1 MNTEYLRKKP
11 KQMRSK
17 LMFDSILEAST
28 RVLEEVSFKKFT
40 TNRVAEVAGIS
51 IGSLYQYFP
60 NKQSIL
66 IELERIAIDKITAN
80 IENLLFDENHT
91 SQDRLFKVIEYF
103 VITDSALYDNP
114 FTVNTEYSV
123 QKNKIKK
130 SLDFFLKSNNF
141 IDKNSDDFLADYI
154 VMLVSGMGYKKKK
167 RNDIKNLDPWIQITF
182 NSVLLSISSYQIT
195 IPAVI
200 RRKMKR
206 TT

>member
-40 TNRVAEVAGIS
+40 TNRVAEAAGIS

-66 IELERIAIDKITAN
+66 IELERIAIDKMTAN

-103 VITDSALYDNP
+103 LITDSALYDNP
-114 FTVNTEYSV
+114 FTANTEYSM
-123 QKNKIKK
+123 QINKIKE
-130 SLDFFLKSNNF
+130 SLDFFLKSNKF
-141 IDKNSDDFLADYI
+141 IDEASDDFLADYI
-154 VMLVSGMGYKKKK
+154 VMLISGIGSRLGK
-167 RNDIKNLDPWIQITF
+167 RNDIKDLDPYIEITF
-182 NSVLLSISSYQIT
+182 NSVMLSINTYQD
-195 IPAVI
+195 
-200 RRKMKR
+200 K
-206 TT
+206 

>member
-40 TNRVAEVAGIS
+40 TNRVAEAAGIS

-66 IELERIAIDKITAN
+66 IELERIAIDKMTAN

-154 VMLVSGMGYKKKK
+154 VMLVSGMGSKLGK

-182 NSVLLSISSYQIT
+182 NSVLLSISSYQK
-195 IPAVI
+195 AV
-200 RRKMKR
+200 
-206 TT
+206 

>member
-1 MNTEYLRKKP
+1 MSTEYLRKKP

-17 LMFDSILEAST
+17 LMFDNILEAST
-28 RVLEEVSFKKFT
+28 RVLEEVSFEKFA
-40 TNRVAEVAGIS
+40 TNRVAEAAGIS

-103 VITDSALYDNP
+103 LITDSALYDNP

-154 VMLVSGMGYKKKK
+154 VMLVSGMGSKLGK

-182 NSVLLSISSYQIT
+182 NSVLLSISSYQK
-195 IPAVI
+195 AV
-200 RRKMKR
+200 
-206 TT
+206 

>member
-40 TNRVAEVAGIS
+40 TNRVAEAAGIS

-66 IELERIAIDKITAN
+66 IELERIAIDKMTAN

-103 VITDSALYDNP
+103 LITDSALYDNP

-154 VMLVSGMGYKKKK
+154 VMLVSGMGSKLGK

-182 NSVLLSISSYQIT
+182 NSVLLSISSYQK
-195 IPAVI
+195 AV
-200 RRKMKR
+200 
-206 TT
+206 

>member
-103 VITDSALYDNP
+103 LVTDSALYDNP

-154 VMLVSGMGYKKKK
+154 VMLVSGMGSKLGK

-182 NSVLLSISSYQIT
+182 NSVLLSISSYQK
-195 IPAVI
+195 AV
-200 RRKMKR
+200 
-206 TT
+206 

>member
-40 TNRVAEVAGIS
+40 TNRVAEAAGIS

-103 VITDSALYDNP
+103 LITDSALYDNP

-154 VMLVSGMGYKKKK
+154 VMLVTGMGSKLGK

-182 NSVLLSISSYQIT
+182 NSVLLSISSYQK
-195 IPAVI
+195 AV
-200 RRKMKR
+200 
-206 TT
+206 

>member
-40 TNRVAEVAGIS
+40 TNRVAEAAGIS

-154 VMLVSGMGYKKKK
+154 VMLVTGMGSKLGK

-182 NSVLLSISSYQIT
+182 NSVLLSISSYQK
-195 IPAVI
+195 AV
-200 RRKMKR
+200 
-206 TT
+206 

>member
-154 VMLVSGMGYKKKK
+154 VMLVSGMGSKLGK

-182 NSVLLSISSYQIT
+182 NSVLLSISSYQK
-195 IPAVI
+195 AV
-200 RRKMKR
+200 
-206 TT
+206 